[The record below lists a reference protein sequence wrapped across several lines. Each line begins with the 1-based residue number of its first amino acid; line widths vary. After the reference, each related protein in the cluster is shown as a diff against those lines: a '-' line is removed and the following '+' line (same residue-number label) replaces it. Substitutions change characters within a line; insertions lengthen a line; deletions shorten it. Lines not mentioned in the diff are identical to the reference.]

1 MYCSKCGKEI
11 ADEAYMCPH
20 CGTMVRDLPKEVAAG
35 DGAYYDNGRYANRAG
50 GYRKTNAMAIAGFV
64 CSFLFALLG
73 LIFSI
78 IGMKQCRERNED
90 GYGLAKAG
98 MIISIVCL
106 ALGVFIFMIYGI
118 ALASVFRYI

>member
-11 ADEAYMCPH
+11 LDEAYMCPH

-35 DGAYYDNGRYANRAG
+35 DGTARGGNGADN
-50 GYRKTNAMAIAGFV
+50 GYRKTNAFAIAGFV

-78 IGMKQCRERNED
+78 IAMKQCRERNEE

-98 MIISIVCL
+98 MIISIVSM
-106 ALGVFIFMIYGI
+106 ALSVLLGIIYGA
-118 ALASVFRYI
+118 ALASVLSYI